1 MIGNFKINLSTLL
14 ILALIILLIL
24 QRECQSPPSPVNP
37 TVITKVETK
46 WDTLKIDRLVYVP
59 KWKTKTKTIHD
70 TIPSDIDTLSIL
82 KDYYAKYFYTDTL
95 DLDTL
100 GNIVVNDTVSRNT
113 IVSRRIKPNIFI
125 PTTTVHSNTTT
136 NKTRLYTGINISA
149 NKQSLSQAGV
159 NLMLKTKKSKMYGV
173 GIGFNRDLQ
182 PVLSGSLYWELKLK
196 KPKVNQKLF

>member
-1 MIGNFKINLSTLL
+1 MIGTFKINLSTLL
-14 ILALIILLIL
+14 ILALIALLIL
-24 QRECQSPPSPVNP
+24 QRQCQSPPSPVNP

-46 WDTLKIDRLVYVP
+46 WDTVSIVKTEYVP
-59 KWKTKTKTIHD
+59 KWKTRTETIYD

-100 GNIVVNDTVSRNT
+100 GNIVINDTVSKNT
-113 IVSRRIKPNIFI
+113 IVSRGIKPNVLI
-125 PTTTVHSNTTT
+125 PTTTIYSNTTI
-136 NKTRLYTGINISA
+136 NKTRFYTGINMSA
-149 NKQSLSQAGV
+149 NKQSLNQAGV

-182 PVLSGSLYWELKLK
+182 PVISGSLYWEVKLK
-196 KPKVNQKLF
+196 KPKINLKLF

>member
-14 ILALIILLIL
+14 ILALIALLVL
-24 QRECQSPPSPVNP
+24 QRECQSPPSPVSS

-46 WDTLKIDRLVYVP
+46 WDTVSIVKTEYIP
-59 KWKTKTKTIHD
+59 KWKTRTETIHD

-100 GNIVVNDTVSRNT
+100 GNIVINDTVSRNT
-113 IVSRRIKPNIFI
+113 IVSRRIKPNVFI
-125 PTTTVHSNTTT
+125 PTTTIHSNTTI
-136 NKTRLYTGINISA
+136 NKTRLYTGINMSA
-149 NKQSLSQAGV
+149 NKQSLNQAGIG
-159 NLMLKTKKSKMYGV
+159 LILKTKKLRMYGV

-182 PVLSGSLYWELKLK
+182 PVISGSLYWEIKLK
-196 KPKVNQKLF
+196 KPKVNLKLF

>member
-14 ILALIILLIL
+14 ILALIALLIL
-24 QRECQSPPSPVNP
+24 QRECQSPPSPVNS

-46 WDTLKIDRLVYVP
+46 WDTVSVVKTEYIP
-59 KWKTKTKTIHD
+59 KWKTRTETIHD
-70 TIPSDIDTLSIL
+70 TIPSNIDTLSIL

-100 GNIVVNDTVSRNT
+100 GNIVINDTISKNT
-113 IVSRRIKPNIFI
+113 IVSRRIKPNVLI
-125 PTTTVHSNTTT
+125 PTTTVYSNTTV
-136 NKTRLYTGINISA
+136 NKTRFYTGINMSA
-149 NKQSLSQAGV
+149 NKQSLNQAGV

-182 PVLSGSLYWELKLK
+182 PVISGSLYWEIKLK
-196 KPKVNQKLF
+196 KPKINLKLF